1 MKREINVMDYEKDFL
16 EETAPTYVNKE
27 VWKPKTAKEADWCLG
42 KIREKEA
49 EIEDVLRFVEAKKKS
64 LDEYLEKR
72 TRPLMDAQEHLSALL
87 QMYAETQL
95 EGKKKRSISLP
106 NGKFGFRKSPAK
118 FQRDEATLLE
128 YAEKELPDCVKIKKS
143 VDWANLKKGCTVDG
157 DHLISQDGE
166 IIPGVTVEQQPDK
179 FYTEVG

>member
-72 TRPLMDAQEHLSALL
+72 TRPLMDAQEHLSALHWRL
-87 QMYAETQL
+87 QQL
-95 EGKKKRSISLP
+95 CP
-106 NGKFGFRKSPAK
+106 
-118 FQRDEATLLE
+118 
-128 YAEKELPDCVKIKKS
+128 KICAGRVVPPGRYS
-143 VDWANLKKGCTVDG
+143 GCRC
-157 DHLISQDGE
+157 
-166 IIPGVTVEQQPDK
+166 
-179 FYTEVG
+179 

>member
-1 MKREINVMDYEKDFL
+1 M
-16 EETAPTYVNKE
+16 
-27 VWKPKTAKEADWCLG
+27 
-42 KIREKEA
+42 
-49 EIEDVLRFVEAKKKS
+49 LRFVEAKKKS

-143 VDWANLKKGCTVDG
+143 VDWANLKKDCTVDG

-179 FYTEVG
+179 FYTEVD

>member
-1 MKREINVMDYEKDFL
+1 MEDMERSLAEAMELGNSLYL
-16 EETAPTYVNKE
+16 END
-27 VWKPKTAKEADWCLG
+27 ADADSALHRIQRLNRG
-42 KIREKEA
+42 
-49 EIEDVLRFVEAKKKS
+49 IEWAKKLAEQQKQKID
-64 LDEYLEKR
+64 LWLEQQIANR
-72 TRPLMDAQEHLSALL
+72 QEAISSQKNLL
-87 QMYAETQL
+87 QLYAEERL
-95 EGKKKRSISLP
+95 KNSKRKSVSLP

-143 VDWANLKKGCTVDG
+143 VDWATLKKGCTVDG

>member
-1 MKREINVMDYEKDFL
+1 MDD
-16 EETAPTYVNKE
+16 
-27 VWKPKTAKEADWCLG
+27 
-42 KIREKEA
+42 
-49 EIEDVLRFVEAKKKS
+49 
-64 LDEYLEKR
+64 
-72 TRPLMDAQEHLSALL
+72 QEHLSALL

-106 NGKFGFRKSPAK
+106 NGKFGFRKCPPSFTK
-118 FQRDEATLLE
+118 EDTTLLE
-128 YAEKELPDCVKIKKS
+128 YAEKERPDCVKVKKS

-166 IIPGVTVEQQPDK
+166 IIPGVTVEQHPDK